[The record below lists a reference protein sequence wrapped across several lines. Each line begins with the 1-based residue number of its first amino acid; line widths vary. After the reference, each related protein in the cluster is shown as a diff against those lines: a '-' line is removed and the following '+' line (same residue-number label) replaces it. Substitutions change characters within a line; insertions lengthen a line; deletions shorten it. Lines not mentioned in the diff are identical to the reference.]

1 MTSARPARTLY
12 TVSLGVICLMASA
25 ADAAG
30 APLPPPLQPEVS
42 DVMTLK
48 APGPHRFF
56 ASAWGRGIVILDG
69 DSGKIEGQIPA
80 TADSNLRLSADDSMF
95 YISETMWTHSN
106 RGTRLDLLSIYD
118 GKTLNLLKEIEL
130 PGRLVVGNKL
140 QNLELNK
147 SGTRAYVYNM
157 HPASSVT
164 WVDLGKQK
172 VGGTVE
178 TPGCALIFPWGD
190 DGFSSLCGDGS
201 MATIAIATDGPA
213 VVSHT
218 KPFFDAA
225 NDPIFDN
232 SLVDRTTGQA
242 LFVSYTGLVY
252 LATLGA
258 TPTIDKP
265 WSIQQAAGQKP
276 AGTGVEELAWRPGGI
291 QPVAWHKSSNRLFV
305 LMHPG
310 SYWSHRDGGT
320 EIWVLNYKTHALL
333 KRYPVLDKD
342 DSTAADPRGYSTRS
356 IAVSQKEKPQ
366 LLLMNSTGGD
376 TVMDADT
383 GEVLRKIDFAQGSA
397 ALVPGT

>member
-1 MTSARPARTLY
+1 MNTRRLAKTFVSA
-12 TVSLGVICLMASA
+12 SLVAMLW
-25 ADAAG
+25 AAG
-30 APLPPPLQPEVS
+30 LHAAAAVPPPLQPEVS
-42 DVMTLK
+42 DVLPLPP
-48 APGPHRFF
+48 PGLHRFF
-56 ASAWGRGIVILDG
+56 AFTWGRGVIIFNG
-69 DSGKIEGQIPA
+69 DTGKIEGQVPA
-80 TADSNLRLSADDSMF
+80 AADSNLRTAADNSQI
-95 YISETMWTHSN
+95 YVSETLWTHGN

-118 GKTLNLLKEIEL
+118 GKTLNLVKEIVL

-164 WVDLGKQK
+164 WVDLAKQA

-178 TPGCALIFPWGD
+178 TPGCALIFPWAD

-201 MATIAIATDGPA
+201 MATVAISDGSA
-213 VVSHT
+213 KVTHT

-232 SLVDRTTGQA
+232 SLVDRTANRA
-242 LFVSYTGLVY
+242 LFMSYTGLVY
-252 LATLGA
+252 SVTLGA
-258 TPTIDKP
+258 TPVIEKP
-265 WSIQQAAGQKP
+265 WSIQQSAGQKP
-276 AGTGVEELAWRPGGI
+276 AGTGIEELAWRPGGV
-291 QPVAWHKSSNRLFV
+291 QPIAWHKDSDRLFV

-333 KRYPVLDKD
+333 ARFPVLDKP
-342 DSTAADPRGYSTRS
+342 DSTAAVARSYSTRS
-356 IAVSQKEKPQ
+356 IAVSQHDKPQ
-366 LLLMNSTGGD
+366 LFLMNSSGGD

-383 GEVLRKIDFAQGSA
+383 GEVLRKIDFAEGSA
-397 ALVPGT
+397 ALVPGS